1 MRAFMNRLRANVRL
15 RFAVLGAV
23 ALLLTG
29 TTGIIAATLN
39 QNGPFTGCLDIKQ
52 GEIYNVAQ
60 SATTPLAPCKK
71 HDTLVTF
78 SNAKGDP
85 GSQGPTGPT
94 GPIGPAGADSTVPGA
109 TGPTGP
115 IGPAGADSTV
125 PGATG
130 PTGPTGP
137 IGPAGPTGPQG
148 PTGATGGP
156 GPASVATIAAGDSL
170 TADSVTADCGS
181 GNHATG
187 GGGRSNY
194 EDDVLRASYPS
205 DSAGA
210 AVTGTNP
217 QYWTAVFSLALGHTI
232 HAHLVAYAMCIPN

>member
-1 MRAFMNRLRANVRL
+1 MRAFTNRLRANVRL

-85 GSQGPTGPT
+85 GSQGP
-94 GPIGPAGADSTVPGA
+94 

>member
-1 MRAFMNRLRANVRL
+1 M
-15 RFAVLGAV
+15 
-23 ALLLTG
+23 
-29 TTGIIAATLN
+29 
-39 QNGPFTGCLDIKQ
+39 
-52 GEIYNVAQ
+52 
-60 SATTPLAPCKK
+60 
-71 HDTLVTF
+71 
-78 SNAKGDP
+78 
-85 GSQGPTGPT
+85 
-94 GPIGPAGADSTVPGA
+94 
-109 TGPTGP
+109 
-115 IGPAGADSTV
+115 
-125 PGATG
+125 
-130 PTGPTGP
+130 
-137 IGPAGPTGPQG
+137 
-148 PTGATGGP
+148 
-156 GPASVATIAAGDSL
+156 

>member
-85 GSQGPTGPT
+85 GSQGP
-94 GPIGPAGADSTVPGA
+94 